1 MTGLLYA
8 TGRFCA
14 RHNRIVIAT
23 WVVLAVAVVLIAN
36 AAGVKNSDNLTLPG
50 TDSTYA
56 QDLLTGSLPAQAYGT
71 NPVVMQAPDGQKVTS
86 SKNKQAIDDT
96 LKELRKTDGVTKAV
110 DPFGKTGKGS
120 VSKDETITYISV
132 TLADSPS
139 DLTEEDADTIIDA
152 TSPASDAGMDVA
164 VGGYLG
170 QAVSKSDT
178 ESSEAIGLAAAV
190 IILLFAFGTATAMML
205 PIVTAL
211 IGLAISLAL
220 IKLLGH
226 VAAVPSVAPTLGTM
240 IGLGVGIDYALF
252 IVTRHKLQLRDG
264 MDIQESIG
272 RATATS
278 GGAVVFAGTT
288 VVIALVSLLA
298 SQIPLVG
305 TMGYSAAVA
314 VLVAVLAAITLLP
327 ALLGALDYR
336 INSLRVKLGKTHP
349 DDHQPHGWRRWATAI
364 SHRPWRSLVASAAIL
379 IVLAIP
385 VLNLELGSSD
395 NGELP
400 EDTTARQAF
409 DLLSE
414 GFGPGINGPFLVGVK
429 LSSPAKGDQ
438 QSVKKINQ
446 QLSKLQ
452 QQSEAQEQ
460 QLIEEGVPQQQAQ
473 QQVSQQTGPQQ
484 QQLEQQKQLANQ
496 PAADPRLTD
505 LENAIAKTAGVKSVS
520 PAIVDKKGTAA
531 AFTAIPTTGPSDT
544 KTEDLVNKLRDDVIP
559 KAVKGEDVT
568 AYLGGQSAG
577 YIDLANRISDK
588 LPRMIGI
595 VVLLSF
601 FVLLLAFRSVLLP
614 LKAAFCNLLS
624 VAAAYGVVTFIFQE
638 GHGASLIGLDGP
650 VPIVSYV
657 PLLMF
662 AILFGLSMDYEVF
675 LLSQIQEHFGEDGD
689 TRKAVVDGLA
699 TTGRVITSAALI
711 MVCVFA
717 SFVLNGNV
725 VVKQFGVGL
734 AVAIAIDATIVR
746 CMLVPAIM
754 TLFGKACWWLPRWLD
769 KLMPKISVEG
779 GEYFRDRPA
788 PGAPTPTPVP
798 ASGPAD
804 SS

>member
-1 MTGLLYA
+1 M
-8 TGRFCA
+8 
-14 RHNRIVIAT
+14 
-23 WVVLAVAVVLIAN
+23 LAVAVVLIAN

-71 NPVVMQAPDGQKVTS
+71 NPVVMQAPEGQKVTS

-96 LKELRKTDGVTKAV
+96 LKALRKTAGRDQGGRPLRQGRQGQRLEGQ
-110 DPFGKTGKGS
+110 DDRLHLG
-120 VSKDETITYISV
+120 
-132 TLADSPS
+132 
-139 DLTEEDADTIIDA
+139 DARPTARA
-152 TSPASDAGMDVA
+152 TSPRRTPTRSSTPPPPPATRAWRSR

-190 IILLFAFGTATAMML
+190 IILLFAFGTATAMVL

-264 MDIQESIG
+264 MDIQESIA

-298 SQIPLVG
+298 SRIPLVG

-400 EDTTARQAF
+400 EDTTARQAY
-409 DLLSE
+409 DLLAE

-429 LSSPAKGDQ
+429 LGSPAKGDQ
-438 QSVKKINQ
+438 QS
-446 QLSKLQ
+446 S
-452 QQSEAQEQ
+452 
-460 QLIEEGVPQQQAQ
+460 
-473 QQVSQQTGPQQ
+473 
-484 QQLEQQKQLANQ
+484 
-496 PAADPRLTD
+496 R
-505 LENAIAKTAGVKSVS
+505 
-520 PAIVDKKGTAA
+520 
-531 AFTAIPTTGPSDT
+531 
-544 KTEDLVNKLRDDVIP
+544 
-559 KAVKGEDVT
+559 
-568 AYLGGQSAG
+568 
-577 YIDLANRISDK
+577 
-588 LPRMIGI
+588 
-595 VVLLSF
+595 
-601 FVLLLAFRSVLLP
+601 RS
-614 LKAAFCNLLS
+614 
-624 VAAAYGVVTFIFQE
+624 
-638 GHGASLIGLDGP
+638 
-650 VPIVSYV
+650 
-657 PLLMF
+657 
-662 AILFGLSMDYEVF
+662 
-675 LLSQIQEHFGEDGD
+675 
-689 TRKAVVDGLA
+689 
-699 TTGRVITSAALI
+699 TS
-711 MVCVFA
+711 
-717 SFVLNGNV
+717 S
-725 VVKQFGVGL
+725 
-734 AVAIAIDATIVR
+734 
-746 CMLVPAIM
+746 
-754 TLFGKACWWLPRWLD
+754 
-769 KLMPKISVEG
+769 
-779 GEYFRDRPA
+779 
-788 PGAPTPTPVP
+788 
-798 ASGPAD
+798 
-804 SS
+804 